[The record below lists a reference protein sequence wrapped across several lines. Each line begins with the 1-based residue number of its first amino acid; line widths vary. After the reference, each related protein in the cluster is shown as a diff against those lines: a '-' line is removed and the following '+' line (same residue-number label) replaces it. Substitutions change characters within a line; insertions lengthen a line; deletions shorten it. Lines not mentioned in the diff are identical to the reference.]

1 MFSAKNTD
9 IIDSNMEN
17 TYDYYELLT
26 YDEDKKNKAS
36 NEINMA
42 ASNQFHLNEEGKL
55 FYF

>member
-9 IIDSNMEN
+9 IIDSNMED
-17 TYDYYELLT
+17 TYDYYELLK

-36 NEINMA
+36 NEIDMA

>member
-1 MFSAKNTD
+1 MFSANNTD
-9 IIDSNMEN
+9 IIESNMKD

-36 NEINMA
+36 NEIDMA
-42 ASNQFHLNEEGKL
+42 ASNQFHLNKEGKL